1 KLKATNNYDLVS
13 YVCNGHDF
21 PVEDLK
27 RYDNWTIVLDRDQV
41 EKRQHLLGY
50 DFTASN
56 DALYC
61 SYSGSIPHGDSMTK
75 RQSCGILASLYDPLG
90 LLIEHDMHA
99 RSIWRDINKST
110 PTDWEAIIPVRLV
123 KAVTDWAAL
132 SDALSKSRP
141 SSRHALLDQPLVLS
155 TDASANAWGADL
167 RSLGDL
173 SVRVAGRGGLFNS
186 SNLSWSIPRKELD
199 ALHRGLLWVPLNVL
213 FPRCPDQPLTV
224 VVDSEVTVY
233 RLKRPSND
241 AKLPAPEQRRLAAV
255 RGLCLELRA
264 HIKHV
269 ASNCNPSDSISRCS
283 LPKSFNCSNLAS
295 ALEGPSVTYYPG
307 EELSSGDSSY
317 VQGQTVTSAPCTE
330 DAGYAQDQTVTNA
343 SSTED
348 AGYAQGL
355 FMTNASS
362 SEDAGYPPLYKVASL
377 LDDDFF
383 YGSSMSVDDL
393 PVSPPEASTSPSSR
407 AGHVMLVNSDG
418 LDLPNISGL
427 DLSDDEKEELRLLLE
442 FVDTTRGI
450 TDSSE
455 STLDNIEF
463 QRRLTVCAR
472 RCQSND
478 TDLSK
483 FRDYLEGKTAVGSL
497 GLRKTVF
504 QRLSKHCSLDTD
516 GLIRQRRWYSS
527 NSETD
532 SDDGGTI
539 YLGNSRYAYQVLCI
553 LVGIYHYSFG
563 HPGQRRLR
571 SIIKKRFTAR
581 GISTAVRKTTSS
593 CTRCLRA
600 RASKS
605 IRYLN
610 SDVQDMIVTQLWQL
624 VGVDV
629 VGPYGRPSTR
639 HRSRLSSSASN
650 ASASSQGDANLD
662 PSKDYY
668 VLVCQDAVS
677 GYIAARPMR
686 NSKAET
692 VAMALHAIF
701 CEHGSPS
708 VLVSDRAIT
717 SILTKAVRSIL
728 IKHGTRQ
735 YSLPGYSQHL
745 SFWERSHRDL
755 AQTSRAI
762 MVSSATPEDYI
773 YSYLLAIRCYNS
785 TPRHWSIISPSA
797 LHYAYRQRLPTDPP
811 TNFPSVDWDKLEIKY
826 LNVDYLPY
834 VRSLLP
840 ALSDLQEKTK
850 VTVQEYIDSW
860 RSKQADLRERSI
872 KETPQDYKLS
882 LYDLVY
888 MTEAA
893 NNIGGHLNSSWRGPL
908 TVVRLA
914 GTSMVYLFDGIL
926 LPNDY
931 GGNLQVSSDGNSIE
945 GGPDQASLIY
955 ASLKNLVPA
964 RALQSLVYDH
974 LEKGVRVYRDAA
986 GGLSTMPASTDGSD
1000 QSKIL
1005 LRQAQDNVSTAR
1017 SRRRSVALPGCQD
1030 LPLDPQQGSSSSSS
1044 QPPLEEGGSAAADE
1058 DLQSAEAS
1066 APSTVRSATTTQ
1078 PPRAST
1084 SSMLILGAS
1093 IPPSKEL
1100 HPGWLVVSTD
1110 GSTYRGLAVL
1120 GDEVSGSDLVPL
1132 RPVSLLS
1139 TTGVLSTLDPETV
1152 YYVSRS
1158 QLLYVTSSTRPLT
1171 RSLLERT
1178 RNLLERLG
1186 L

>member
-1 KLKATNNYDLVS
+1 FVDDVYAGGSSKLEATNNYDLVS

-110 PTDWEAIIPVRLV
+110 PTDWEAIIPVPLV

-199 ALHRGLLWVPLNVL
+199 ALHRGLLWVKSLSPYLPMATHYSEYQVPLNVL

-264 HIKHV
+264 HVKHV

-317 VQGQTVTSAPCTE
+317 VQGQTVTSAPC
-330 DAGYAQDQTVTNA
+330 
-343 SSTED
+343 TED

-463 QRRLTVCAR
+463 QRRLTACAR

-593 CTRCLRA
+593 CARCLRA

-785 TPRHWSIISPSA
+785 TPRHWSTISPSA

-850 VTVQEYIDSW
+850 VTVQEYIDNW

-872 KETPQDYKLS
+872 KETPQNYKLS

-931 GGNLQVSSDGNSIE
+931 GGNLQVSRDGNSIE
-945 GGPDQASLIY
+945 GGPDQASLVY

-974 LEKGVRVYRDAA
+974 LEKGVRVYQDAA

-1005 LRQAQDNVSTAR
+1005 LRQAQDK
-1017 SRRRSVALPGCQD
+1017 
-1030 LPLDPQQGSSSSSS
+1030 
-1044 QPPLEEGGSAAADE
+1044 PPLEEGGLAAAHE
-1058 DLQSAEAS
+1058 GSQSVEAN
-1066 APSTVRSATTTQ
+1066 APSTVRS
-1078 PPRAST
+1078 
-1084 SSMLILGAS
+1084 AS

-1100 HPGWLVVSTD
+1100 DPGWLVVSTD

-1132 RPVSLLS
+1132 RPISLLS

-1171 RSLLERT
+1171 RSILERT